1 MDALRPAARD
11 GGVRRA
17 ASPCSRR
24 PGPALQRLH
33 WAVRQPSGNPCV
45 ARRRLAVRGDQ
56 SDDRLPGGALRDGA
70 ITSLLAE
77 IAAAPVRELTF
88 VLAPGSR
95 VGRYEVIRSVARG
108 GFGAVYEAHDL
119 SLNRLVALKVLHRT
133 RAADGDAAREG
144 EAAARL
150 AHPNIAVLFD
160 AGVAE
165 NGAPF
170 LVYERLHGETVEE
183 RLERGPV
190 PVRQALEIAESI
202 ARALAHA
209 HHAGVVHRD
218 LKPSNVFLTADGE
231 VKVLDFGIALLLGR
245 GASPGG
251 TPAYMAPEQRRGAPE
266 DARTDL
272 FALGLLILEMVTG
285 APDTPLARAPSAV
298 RRPLA
303 SLLAD
308 DPAARPRSA
317 GAALAE
323 IEAARR
329 RSWSRRVRLAAAL
342 AEIEAAR
349 RPSWSRRVR
358 LAAALAL
365 VAAIAAVVVAI
376 GARER
381 ARSSAPAPA
390 APPASIAVLPFAD
403 LSPGKDHDYFA
414 QGLAD
419 EILTALTHVDGLRV
433 AGRTSSFAFH
443 GKDVTVEQIGRALH
457 VAVVLEGS
465 VRAEGQRVRVVA
477 NIVNAADGYHL
488 WSETYD
494 RELTDVFAVQD
505 EIARAV
511 VAALAVKGADR
522 APSTEAYRTRDP
534 EVHAQYL
541 LGRLF
546 WNRQDGKGRAVRA
559 FEKALA
565 REPTYAPAWAGL
577 AIAVFDVGDRSQ
589 TAAGLE
595 AGCRRGLAAA
605 RRAIKLDPT
614 LSEGF
619 STRGFLRQVC
629 RWDWEGASEDL
640 QRALALSPGDSYAR
654 RRWGVLQLALGRVP
668 DAIAALRTSISADPL
683 SALTWRWLGVA
694 ELAASNP
701 RSAREALNRAL
712 EIRPD
717 DPFALYLLATTA
729 LVEGDAGAAFATI
742 ERGPPGDTDGLVVRA
757 LAEHARG
764 HARASRRALRA
775 LEAKAARGDT
785 YAPLDLARV
794 HAGLG
799 ERDRALAW
807 LERAVAG
814 NVGDLWSL
822 KTDPLLRAVRDDARY
837 VALLRRMKL
846 PVE

>member
-1 MDALRPAARD
+1 
-11 GGVRRA
+11 
-17 ASPCSRR
+17 
-24 PGPALQRLH
+24 
-33 WAVRQPSGNPCV
+33 
-45 ARRRLAVRGDQ
+45 LAVRGDQ

-70 ITSLLAE
+70 ISSLLAE
-77 IAAAPVRELTF
+77 IAAAPLREPPF

-119 SLNRLVALKVLHRT
+119 SLNRLVALKLLHRT

-165 NGAPF
+165 DGAPF

-190 PVRQALEIAESI
+190 PVREALEIAESI

-245 GASPGG
+245 GASPAG
-251 TPAYMAPEQRRGAPE
+251 TPAYMAPEQRRGAAE

-272 FALGLLILEMVTG
+272 YALGLLVVEMVTG
-285 APDTPLARAPSAV
+285 APDTPLARVPPSV

-303 SLLAD
+303 SLLAE

-317 GAALAE
+317 GAALAQ
-323 IEAARR
+323 
-329 RSWSRRVRLAAAL
+329 
-342 AEIEAAR
+342 IEAAR
-349 RPSWSRRVR
+349 RPLSSRRVR

-365 VAAIAAVVVAI
+365 LAAIAAAV
-376 GARER
+376 GALGVREGPRSR
-381 ARSSAPAPA
+381 APVPA
-390 APPASIAVLPFAD
+390 APLASIAVLPFAD

-457 VAVVLEGS
+457 VAAVLEGS

-546 WNRQDGKGRAVRA
+546 WNRQDDKGRAVQA

-605 RRAIKLDPT
+605 RRAIELDPT

-619 STRGFLRQVC
+619 STRGFLREVC
-629 RWDWEGASEDL
+629 RWDWEGAREDL
-640 QRALALSPGDSYAR
+640 QRALGLSPGDSYAR

-668 DAIAALRTSISADPL
+668 EATAALRTSIAADPL

-701 RSAREALNRAL
+701 RSARDALDRAL

-729 LVEGDAGAAFATI
+729 LLEGDAGAALATI
-742 ERGPPGDTDGLVVRA
+742 ERGPRDDTDGLVVRA